1 MFSASSSLISS
12 SHFFGPKLAVI
23 DCQRSFPKSLKFR
36 ASPISASCTATA
48 ERTGSHVTSSASLY
62 DVLGIQMG
70 ASCQEI
76 KAAYRRLARVVHPDV
91 SSNGQ
96 RGGQTSVG
104 EFIKVHEAYTTLSDP
119 ERRADYDRV
128 LYGRRRRTASYST
141 VMATRAATMDSQ
153 FSGNSRRRWETDQC
167 W

>member
-1 MFSASSSLISS
+1 MFSASSSLSSS
-12 SHFFGPKLAVI
+12 SHFFGQKLAVM
-23 DCQRSFPKSLKFR
+23 DCQRSSPKSLKFR
-36 ASPISASCTATA
+36 ASPISAACTATA

-62 DVLGIQMG
+62 EVLGIQMG

-91 SSNGQ
+91 SANGQ
-96 RGGQTSVG
+96 RDGQTSAG

-119 ERRADYDRV
+119 ERRADYDRL
-128 LYGRRRRTASYST
+128 LYGRTRRTASYST
-141 VMATRAATMDSQ
+141 GMATRAAKTDFQ
-153 FSGNSRRRWETDQC
+153 FSRKSGRRWETDQC